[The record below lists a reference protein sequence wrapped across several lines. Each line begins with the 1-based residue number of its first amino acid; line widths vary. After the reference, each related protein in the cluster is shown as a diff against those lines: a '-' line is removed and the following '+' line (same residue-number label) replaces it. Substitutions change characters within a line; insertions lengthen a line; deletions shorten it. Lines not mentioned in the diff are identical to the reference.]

1 MELEELQTNE
11 FNGELQWK
19 ERARW
24 IKFEEDVEKNE
35 RWGKPHVASLSFQS
49 LLELRRGI
57 ERGIRFSYDT
67 INTVMEIDLC
77 KLETMLKYISMTV
90 ICSLSF

>member
-1 MELEELQTNE
+1 MELEELIQTE
-11 FNGELQWK
+11 GSELQWK

-57 ERGIRFSYDT
+57 ETGT
-67 INTVMEIDLC
+67 
-77 KLETMLKYISMTV
+77 
-90 ICSLSF
+90 